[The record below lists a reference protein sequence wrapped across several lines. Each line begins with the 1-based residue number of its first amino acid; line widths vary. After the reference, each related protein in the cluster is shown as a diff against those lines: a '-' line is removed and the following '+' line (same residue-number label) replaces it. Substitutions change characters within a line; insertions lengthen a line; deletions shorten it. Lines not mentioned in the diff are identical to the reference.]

1 MLASLNFSIS
11 TRMASFSASTR
22 ALSAASALAFA
33 SASAFLFAS
42 AASFSTLALST

>member
-1 MLASLNFSIS
+1 MLANLNFSIS
-11 TRMASFSASTR
+11 ARMASFSASTR
-22 ALSAASALAFA
+22 AFSAASALAFA